1 MLAAAVLSEKKD
13 YHATTAIEAALSS
26 ETDLTARINI
36 AGALIYLGDPA
47 GQSSLEALCSDTTQ
61 PAQITIRATQQLA
74 MAQRSIQKPASTEKC
89 ADAILAVYDSSKSSF
104 DRDSIL
110 TILPSMYRNAP
121 KDKAAHMI
129 AIAQSEL
136 GDGSPAIRMRASEA
150 LAEMGSTASIDLIR
164 SAMQSETEP
173 SVRSW
178 YQRNLDT
185 LQKLQQ
191 AQ

>member
-1 MLAAAVLSEKKD
+1 
-13 YHATTAIEAALSS
+13 
-26 ETDLTARINI
+26 
-36 AGALIYLGDPA
+36 
-47 GQSSLEALCSDTTQ
+47 
-61 PAQITIRATQQLA
+61 
-74 MAQRSIQKPASTEKC
+74 
-89 ADAILAVYDSSKSSF
+89 
-104 DRDSIL
+104 
-110 TILPSMYRNAP
+110 
-121 KDKAAHMI
+121 
-129 AIAQSEL
+129 
-136 GDGSPAIRMRASEA
+136 MRASEA